1 METIKNNFEVLVE
14 EIEAKNKEAEVGENN
29 TPTFDGKDLN
39 LVFEE
44 IENSL
49 EEYRFE
55 SEKKYNDSTMELAQI
70 YLSV

>member
-14 EIEAKNKEAEVGENN
+14 KVEAKNRGLEVGENDA
-29 TPTFDGKDLN
+29 PTFDGKDLN

-55 SEKKYNDSTMELAQI
+55 SEKKYNESTMELAQI